1 MAGFY
6 IEKLVVSGK
15 GKEPSTVEF
24 SDGLN
29 FIVGPSNT
37 GKTMIFECL
46 DYIFGFE
53 PQKNKPFQF
62 DPELG
67 YNHFKLITRTPNGT
81 VVFERYLGENKITLS
96 GTDPNFEYRVY
107 SLGHKAKY
115 NISNVWLQM
124 IGINESHKI
133 LASKSGRINEL
144 TWRGMLHMF
153 FIKQQHVTRTSS
165 VLLNPSL
172 LPNMA
177 ETSAKAIVL
186 FLMTGMDA
194 DSSIV
199 FKDKRIITAKRGAVI
214 DYIKSTVARLANR
227 ESELL
232 KKYHSVEM
240 MGLLSNYSIN
250 DAKSEIDTINTKI
263 DELQYKINKNIDQS
277 KALMNSIYT
286 NNSRLSECD
295 TLVDRF
301 SALRSQ
307 YLSDIERL
315 SFVVDG
321 KIAHSS
327 ISKPDHCPFC
337 DSEIQSSED
346 PSYADAAKAELQHIR
361 SHLVELEKAEKDLD
375 RKRYTI
381 VSTIEELENRKSSID
396 RDLSLELKPQFEELK
411 NRLNMYR
418 YVVEINKELDV
429 VRKEELVFN
438 QELFEKETET
448 EPTQIKYDMNEYF
461 DYESLHTFEET
472 LRSILEAIHYEG
484 SGSARIN
491 MNTFDLEVGGREK
504 AVSNGGGYCGL
515 LNSVVSLALVEYL
528 EKYGEYSPGIFAADS
543 PLTQLSESEFTSSS
557 NTMKVGFVNHLL
569 SISNENESPFFQIII
584 AEHKEK
590 LPIDDISQ
598 ANIIEFTGVKNHGR
612 YGFLNGVF
620 NYE

>member
-53 PQKNKPFQF
+53 PKKNKPFQF

-263 DELQYKINKNIDQS
+263 DELQHKINKNIDQS

-327 ISKPDHCPFC
+327 ISKPNHCPFC

-515 LNSVVSLALVEYL
+515 LNSVVSLALVECL